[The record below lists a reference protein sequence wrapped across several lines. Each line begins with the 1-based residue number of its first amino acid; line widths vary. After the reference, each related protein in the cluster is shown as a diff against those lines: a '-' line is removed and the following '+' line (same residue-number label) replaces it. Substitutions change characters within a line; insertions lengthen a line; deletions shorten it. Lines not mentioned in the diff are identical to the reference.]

1 MKASLTLQVNG
12 EDYPVEIAPHRTLL
26 DVLRN
31 ELDLTG
37 SKEGCGTGDC
47 GCCTVLVDGTPVNS
61 CLMLAIQAE
70 GREVV
75 TVEGIAPDGGLHPL
89 QEKFVEYGAV
99 QCGFCIPGFI
109 VAAKAFLDDH
119 PNPTKE
125 EIRVALAG
133 NLCRCTGYT
142 KIVEA
147 VAAAAQARPDDR
159 RR

>member
-1 MKASLTLQVNG
+1 MRVPLTLRVNG
-12 EDYPVEIAPHRTLL
+12 EDSPLEIAPHRTLL

-125 EIRVALAG
+125 EIRAALAG

-147 VAAAAQARPDDR
+147 VAAAAQVRPADNR
-159 RR
+159 R

>member
-1 MKASLTLQVNG
+1 MKVPLTLRVNG
-12 EDYPVEIAPHRTLL
+12 EDYPIEIAPHRTLL

-47 GCCTVLVDGTPVNS
+47 GCCAVLVDGTPVNS

-70 GREVV
+70 GRELV

-109 VAAKAFLDDH
+109 VAAKAFLDEH
-119 PNPTKE
+119 PSPTKD

-147 VAAAAQARPDDR
+147 VAAAAQARPADKGR
-159 RR
+159 

>member
-1 MKASLTLQVNG
+1 MKVPLTLRVNG
-12 EDYPVEIAPHRTLL
+12 DEYPIEIAPHRTLL

-31 ELDLTG
+31 ELALTG

-47 GCCTVLVDGTPVNS
+47 GCCTVLVDGTPMNS

-70 GREVV
+70 GRELL
-75 TVEGIAPDGGLHPL
+75 TIEGIAPAEGLHPL
-89 QEKFVEYGAV
+89 QDKFVEYGAA

-109 VAAKAFLDDH
+109 VAAKALLEE
-119 PNPTKE
+119 NPTPTKD

-147 VAAAAQARPDDR
+147 VDAAARALRADGGR
-159 RR
+159 